1 MFLQDLGGPARP
13 MTTATARLNTALIT
27 LAQRHERPRC
37 ADPITHTMWTSDDQ
51 HDRQIAVA
59 WCAGCP
65 IIVEWGKPQT
75 LEMNAGTSG
84 ADVTTHANHETNE
97 QPERLASTH
106 RRHPRRTRS

>member
-1 MFLQDLGGPARP
+1 MINTTDRSLSRGVPA
-13 MTTATARLNTALIT
+13 ARSSWNA
-27 LAQRHERPRC
+27 
-37 ADPITHTMWTSDDQ
+37 
-51 HDRQIAVA
+51 
-59 WCAGCP
+59 
-65 IIVEWGKPQT
+65 GKPQT